1 MACQWMSMPL
11 SYNIF
16 SINVESE
23 WSWSLGAPEYGFS
36 KQTNKQKLEKVK
48 VKGKKKEKWLV
59 FLACF
64 FLVVRSNL
72 LLISLCL
79 FRFIFFLPLYKVSQ
93 FLPIYLDGDIA
104 LLFFL
109 VFSGVGTCQC
119 FTSFYPSPLPTLLP
133 FCFKIKL

>member
-1 MACQWMSMPL
+1 MSMPL

-59 FLACF
+59 FMACF

-72 LLISLCL
+72 WLISLCL
-79 FRFIFFLPLYKVSQ
+79 FVSFSFSLCIKYPNFYLYTWMV
-93 FLPIYLDGDIA
+93 
-104 LLFFL
+104 
-109 VFSGVGTCQC
+109 T
-119 FTSFYPSPLPTLLP
+119 
-133 FCFKIKL
+133 